1 MTAGRRLAPEGAS
14 MTEADWLKAK
24 DPEAML
30 RLVEAR
36 FSPRRWHLLACAH
49 ARRALE
55 VIPDDALKDAVEWAE
70 RHPGETHTHPDLETK
85 LAALS
90 AASATAAAAT
100 REAQREIVLAS
111 DPDADPDSFG
121 KSSNGRIVTPS
132 LPLFQAACR
141 AAGESVTE
149 AGEAVGHAFEGVAA
163 LLRMHP
169 GGDQVSEVR
178 RHIVEATRVRAGASL
193 RGSSALK
200 LKALGDEFADTDPGR
215 SIRHRAALAEEKVRQ
230 EQEFTDL
237 KHGDLHGQKEKAD
250 RKALGRFLHE
260 LVGNPF
266 KAYRFEPDWRTGTVL
281 GLARAVDEDRA
292 FDRMPIL
299 ADALLDADCDEEA
312 ILRHCRGT
320 EAHAPEGPAHH
331 RGCWVIDLILEKEPE
346 FFSAPPVS
354 EPAPRAATPSRTRQ
368 RIGGGWAQ
376 LFEAVRRGEAPEPDD
391 EEEP

>member
-1 MTAGRRLAPEGAS
+1 

-36 FSPRRWHLLACAH
+36 FTPRRWHLLACAH

-55 VIPDDALKDAVEWAE
+55 VLPDPALREAVEWAE
-70 RHPGETHTHPDLETK
+70 RSAGDTHTQPDLDAK
-85 LAALS
+85 LAALI
-90 AASATAAAAT
+90 ATAAAAAEAT
-100 REAQREIVLAS
+100 REAQRQIVLAA

-121 KSSNGRIVTPS
+121 KGGNGRIVSPS
-132 LPLFQAACR
+132 LSLFQAACR
-141 AAGESVTE
+141 AAGESVIE
-149 AGEAVGHAFEGVAA
+149 AGESVGHGFEAVAA
-163 LLRMHP
+163 LLRMPP
-169 GGDQVSEVR
+169 GGDQLSEVR
-178 RHIVEATRVRAGASL
+178 RHVVEATRVRAGASL

-215 SIRHRAALAEEKVRQ
+215 SVRHRAAVAEEKVRQ
-230 EQEFTDL
+230 EQEATDL

-266 KAYRFEPDWRTGTVL
+266 KSYRFEPDWRTEAAL

-320 EAHAPEGPAHH
+320 EAHAPDGPGHL
-331 RGCWVIDLILEKEPE
+331 RGCWVLDLILEKEPE
-346 FFSAPPVS
+346 FFSAPPAS
-354 EPAPRAATPSRTRQ
+354 EPKPRAAAPRTRQ

-376 LFEAVRRGEAPEPDD
+376 LFEAVRRGEAPELED
-391 EEEP
+391 EEE

>member
-1 MTAGRRLAPEGAS
+1 

-36 FSPRRWHLLACAH
+36 FTARRWHLLACAH

-55 VIPDDALKDAVEWAE
+55 VLPDTALREVIEWAE
-70 RHPGETHTHPDLETK
+70 RHVGGTHTHPDLETK
-85 LAALS
+85 LAGLDP
-90 AASATAAAAT
+90 AAAVVAQAT
-100 REAQREIVLAS
+100 REEQRRIVLAA
-111 DPDADPDSFG
+111 DPDADPDAFG
-121 KSSNGRIVTPS
+121 RSENGRVVNPS

-149 AGEAVGHAFEGVAA
+149 AGDAVGHAFAAVAA
-163 LLRMHP
+163 LLRMPP
-169 GGDQVSEVR
+169 GADQLADVR

-200 LKALGDEFADTDPGR
+200 LKALGDEFADGDGGR
-215 SIRHRAALAEEKVRQ
+215 TIRHKAAVAEEKVRQ

-266 KAYRFEPDWRTGTVL
+266 TAYRFDPEWRTDAVL
-281 GLARAVDEDRA
+281 GLARAVEDERA

-299 ADALLDADCDEEA
+299 ADALLDADCDEEPV
-312 ILRHCRGT
+312 LRHCRGK
-320 EAHAPEGPAHH
+320 EAHAPEGPGHL
-331 RGCWVIDLILEKEPE
+331 RGCWVLDLILEVEPE
-346 FFSAPPVS
+346 FFTAPPAS
-354 EPAPRAATPSRTRQ
+354 EPKPRAATPTRTRQ
-368 RIGGGWAQ
+368 KIGGGWAQ
-376 LFEAVRRGEAPEPDD
+376 LFDAVRRGEVPEPDD
-391 EEEP
+391 EEE